1 MSGQEEQDHGIGQA
15 ALDTLVA
22 DILAQRVSIIEVM
35 RSAPAGDYRAF
46 VQQARLS
53 MLLMRDRRLL
63 PLLMT
68 EMRAKLVE
76 AGVDPDNDEIE
87 KELARKDGKRRF
99 PKLVE
104 ERARAV
110 NTQPPLLTATT
121 FEKRL
126 EQYKVL
132 LGHVEPQ
139 WADACT
145 LYQRGNFP
153 IAAFLS
159 ILVIEEVGKLSRLA
173 EEMIYFD
180 GPATSPVA
188 KVIER
193 SHRRKHFIGVVS
205 GALMNARLDRV
216 LGKDKVRR
224 ILHGAESDELEKA
237 RQACLYIDVEDG
249 KTVVPSARI
258 SQERARD
265 LTILAGELMAE
276 VLGYFPWEFE
286 RMMESVIE
294 FERAI
299 GMSEEKIAWR

>member
-1 MSGQEEQDHGIGQA
+1 MSGQQEQDHGIGEA

-22 DILAQRVSIIEVM
+22 DILAQRVSIIELM
-35 RSAPAGDYRAF
+35 RSASDGDYRAF
-46 VQQARLS
+46 VQQTRLS
-53 MLLMRDRRLL
+53 ILLMRDPRLL

-68 EMRAKLVE
+68 EMRAELVE

-104 ERARAV
+104 ERAQAV

-121 FEKRL
+121 PEKRL

-132 LGHVEPQ
+132 LGHVETQ
-139 WADACT
+139 WADACVV
-145 LYQRGNFP
+145 YQRGNFP

-180 GPATSPVA
+180 GPAPSPVA

-193 SHRRKHFIGVVS
+193 SHRRKHFIGVMS
-205 GALMNARLDRV
+205 GALINARLDRV

-224 ILHGAESDELEKA
+224 ILHEAESGELEKA

-265 LTILAGELMAE
+265 MTILAGELMAE

-286 RMMESVIE
+286 RMRESVIE

-299 GMSEEKIAWR
+299 GLSEEKIAWR